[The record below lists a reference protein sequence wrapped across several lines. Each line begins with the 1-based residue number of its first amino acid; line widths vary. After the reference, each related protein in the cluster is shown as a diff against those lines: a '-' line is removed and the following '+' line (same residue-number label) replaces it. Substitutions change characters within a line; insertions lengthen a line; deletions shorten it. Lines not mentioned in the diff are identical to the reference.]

1 MKIKCERF
9 VLDAD
14 VARCAGLSEVP
25 SSKGARNVMQA
36 MIKSET
42 IAIFCPT
49 LSEEWKKHRSKF
61 SANWLSSMTAKKKI
75 LRVKPTESVANEIR
89 AAAISEGDK
98 RIAEKDVHIV
108 DAAVN
113 QNAII
118 ASNDNA
124 ARAVFQQILNGS
136 ATMEALVWVSP
147 TASSEEIVSLIERSG
162 FIPEAWKI

>member
-9 VLDAD
+9 VVDAD

-36 MIKSET
+36 MIKSDT
-42 IAIFCPT
+42 VAIFCPT
-49 LSEEWKKHRSKF
+49 LADEWKKHRSKF

-75 LRVKPTESVANEIR
+75 LRVKPTETAAGEIQ
-89 AAAISEGDK
+89 AAAISEDDK

-108 DAAVN
+108 DAAVD
-113 QNAII
+113 QNAVI

-124 ARAVFQQILNGS
+124 ARAVFQRILNGS

-147 TASSEEIVSLIERSG
+147 TASSEEIVSLIERAG
-162 FIPEAWKI
+162 FVPENWKL